1 MIEVISSWAK
11 NIVLAIIVISILE
24 MLLPNNKTKK
34 YVKMV
39 MGLYLL
45 FNIVSPFIQNK
56 DKINISEFNLEK
68 YMNNTQ
74 ETTVNVNQESMD
86 KRLNE
91 IYVEELEKDIEK
103 KLENR
108 GYDVKACKV
117 EVNVNKEENSG
128 IENIT
133 LQVEK
138 KESEETNEEKLNSKE
153 ADKEVKNEEINEN
166 NMNNSEDESSINQS
180 KKNDETIENTLV
192 KEIQKIKEVKI
203 GEEENK
209 ENEEN
214 NGYENV
220 ENKEITNSDIKK
232 IKNFLIEEYEV
243 NEKCL
248 KIN

>member
-1 MIEVISSWAK
+1 MIEIISSWAK

-45 FNIVSPFIQNK
+45 FNIISPFIQNK
-56 DKINISEFNLEK
+56 DKINISEFNLEE

-74 ETTVNVNQESMD
+74 EVSTNVNQESMD

-91 IYVEELEKDIEK
+91 IYVEELEKDIKK
-103 KLENR
+103 KLANR
-108 GYDVKACKV
+108 GYTVTSCNIVASID
-117 EVNVNKEENSG
+117 KEGESTG

-138 KESEETNEEKLNSKE
+138 NNETNNEEESTINEDSN
-153 ADKEVKNEEINEN
+153 KEVNKNSNTTTQ
-166 NMNNSEDESSINQS
+166 SEDVR
-180 KKNDETIENTLV
+180 ETIENTLV
-192 KEIQKIKEVKI
+192 KEIQKIKDIKI
-203 GEEENK
+203 GGEENK
-209 ENEEN
+209 NKTKENSQENNEEDEQKISN
-214 NGYENV
+214 
-220 ENKEITNSDIKK
+220 TDIKK
-232 IKNFLIEEYEV
+232 IKEFLVDEYEV

>member
-45 FNIVSPFIQNK
+45 FNIISPFIQNK
-56 DKINISEFNLEK
+56 DKINISEFNLEE

-74 ETTVNVNQESMD
+74 EVSTNVNQESMD

-91 IYVEELEKDIEK
+91 IYVEELEKDIKK
-103 KLENR
+103 KLANR
-108 GYDVKACKV
+108 GYTVTSCNIVASID
-117 EVNVNKEENSG
+117 KEGESTG

-138 KESEETNEEKLNSKE
+138 NNETNDEEESTINEDSN
-153 ADKEVKNEEINEN
+153 KEVNKNSNTTTQ
-166 NMNNSEDESSINQS
+166 SEDGR
-180 KKNDETIENTLV
+180 ETIENTLV
-192 KEIQKIKEVKI
+192 KEIQKIKDIKI

-209 ENEEN
+209 NKTEENSQENNEEDEQKISN
-214 NGYENV
+214 
-220 ENKEITNSDIKK
+220 TDIKK
-232 IKNFLIEEYEV
+232 IKEFLVDEYEV

>member
-1 MIEVISSWAK
+1 MIEVISSWTK

-117 EVNVNKEENSG
+117 EANINKEENSG

-138 KESEETNEEKLNSKE
+138 ESEETDEEKLNSKE
-153 ADKEVKNEEINEN
+153 TDKEVKNEENNEN
-166 NMNNSEDESSINQS
+166 NMNNPEDESSINQS
-180 KKNDETIENTLV
+180 KKNDETIENALV

-209 ENEEN
+209 EDEEN

-220 ENKEITNSDIKK
+220 ENKEITNTDIKK

>member
-1 MIEVISSWAK
+1 MIEIISSWAK

-39 MGLYLL
+39 KGLYLL
-45 FNIVSPFIQNK
+45 FNIISPFIQNK
-56 DKINISEFNLEK
+56 DKINISEFNLEE

-74 ETTVNVNQESMD
+74 EVSTNVNQESMD

-91 IYVEELEKDIEK
+91 IYVEELEKDIKK
-103 KLENR
+103 KLANR
-108 GYDVKACKV
+108 GYTVTSCNIVASID
-117 EVNVNKEENSG
+117 KEGESTG

-138 KESEETNEEKLNSKE
+138 NNETNDEEESTINEDSN
-153 ADKEVKNEEINEN
+153 KEVNKNSNTTTQ
-166 NMNNSEDESSINQS
+166 SEDVR
-180 KKNDETIENTLV
+180 ETIENTIE
-192 KEIQKIKEVKI
+192 KEIQKIKDIKI

-209 ENEEN
+209 NKTEENSQENNEEDEQKISN
-214 NGYENV
+214 
-220 ENKEITNSDIKK
+220 TDIKK
-232 IKNFLIEEYEV
+232 IKEFLVDEYEV

>member
-1 MIEVISSWAK
+1 MIEIISSWAK

-45 FNIVSPFIQNK
+45 FNIISPFIQNK
-56 DKINISEFNLEK
+56 DKINISEFNLEE

-74 ETTVNVNQESMD
+74 EVSTNVNQESMD

-91 IYVEELEKDIEK
+91 IYVEELEKDIKK
-103 KLENR
+103 KLANR
-108 GYDVKACKV
+108 GYTVTNCNIVASID
-117 EVNVNKEENSG
+117 KEGKSTG

-133 LQVEK
+133 LRVEK
-138 KESEETNEEKLNSKE
+138 NIET
-153 ADKEVKNEEINEN
+153 
-166 NMNNSEDESSINQS
+166 
-180 KKNDETIENTLV
+180 NDETISQENNEEKATINEDSNQDANKNSNTRAQSEDNNGAIESTLV
-192 KEIQKIKEVKI
+192 KEIQKIKDIKI
-203 GEEENK
+203 GDK
-209 ENEEN
+209 ENEN
-214 NGYENV
+214 DNGR
-220 ENKEITNSDIKK
+220 NSQEKSEEDEQKISNTDVKK
-232 IKNFLIEEYEV
+232 IKQFLVEEYEV

>member
-1 MIEVISSWAK
+1 MIEIISSWAK

-45 FNIVSPFIQNK
+45 FNIISPFIQNK
-56 DKINISEFNLEK
+56 DKINISEFNLEE

-74 ETTVNVNQESMD
+74 EVSTNVNQESMD

-91 IYVEELEKDIEK
+91 IYVEELEKDIKK
-103 KLENR
+103 KLANR
-108 GYDVKACKV
+108 GYTVTSCNIVASID
-117 EVNVNKEENSG
+117 KEGESTG

-138 KESEETNEEKLNSKE
+138 NNETNNEEESTINEDSN
-153 ADKEVKNEEINEN
+153 KEVNKNSNTTTQ
-166 NMNNSEDESSINQS
+166 SEDSR
-180 KKNDETIENTLV
+180 ETIENTLV
-192 KEIQKIKEVKI
+192 KEIQKIKDIKI
-203 GEEENK
+203 GGEENK
-209 ENEEN
+209 NKTEENSQENNEEDEQKISN
-214 NGYENV
+214 
-220 ENKEITNSDIKK
+220 TDIKK
-232 IKNFLIEEYEV
+232 IKEFLVDEYEV

>member
-1 MIEVISSWAK
+1 MIEIISSWAK

-45 FNIVSPFIQNK
+45 FNIISPFIQNK
-56 DKINISEFNLEK
+56 DKINISEFNLEE

-74 ETTVNVNQESMD
+74 EVSTNVNQESMD

-91 IYVEELEKDIEK
+91 IYVEELEKDIKK
-103 KLENR
+103 KLANR
-108 GYDVKACKV
+108 GYTVTSCNIVASID
-117 EVNVNKEENSG
+117 KEGESTG

-138 KESEETNEEKLNSKE
+138 NNETNNEEESTINEDSN
-153 ADKEVKNEEINEN
+153 KEVNKNSNTTTQ
-166 NMNNSEDESSINQS
+166 SEDVR
-180 KKNDETIENTLV
+180 ETIENTLV
-192 KEIQKIKEVKI
+192 KEIQKIKDIKI
-203 GEEENK
+203 GGEENK
-209 ENEEN
+209 NKTKENSQENNEEN
-214 NGYENV
+214 EQKISN
-220 ENKEITNSDIKK
+220 TDIKK
-232 IKNFLIEEYEV
+232 IKEFLVDEYEV

>member
-1 MIEVISSWAK
+1 MIEIISSWAK

-45 FNIVSPFIQNK
+45 FNIISPFIQNK
-56 DKINISEFNLEK
+56 DKINISEFNLEE

-74 ETTVNVNQESMD
+74 EVSTNVNQESMD

-91 IYVEELEKDIEK
+91 IYVEELEKDIKK
-103 KLENR
+103 KLANR
-108 GYDVKACKV
+108 GYTVTSCNIVASID
-117 EVNVNKEENSG
+117 KEGESTG

-138 KESEETNEEKLNSKE
+138 NNETNDEEESTINEDSNKEVNKNSNTTTQSEE
-153 ADKEVKNEEINEN
+153 AR
-166 NMNNSEDESSINQS
+166 
-180 KKNDETIENTLV
+180 ETIENTLV
-192 KEIQKIKEVKI
+192 KEIQKIKDIKI

-209 ENEEN
+209 NKTEEN
-214 NGYENV
+214 RQQKISN
-220 ENKEITNSDIKK
+220 TDINK
-232 IKNFLIEEYEV
+232 IKEFLVDEYEV

>member
-1 MIEVISSWAK
+1 MIEIISSWAK

-45 FNIVSPFIQNK
+45 FNIISPFIQNK
-56 DKINISEFNLEK
+56 DKINISEFNLEE

-74 ETTVNVNQESMD
+74 EVSTNVNQESMD

-91 IYVEELEKDIEK
+91 IYVEELEKDIKK
-103 KLENR
+103 KLANR
-108 GYDVKACKV
+108 GYTVTSCNIVASID
-117 EVNVNKEENSG
+117 KEGESTG

-138 KESEETNEEKLNSKE
+138 NNETNDEEESTINEDSN
-153 ADKEVKNEEINEN
+153 KEVNKNSNTTTQ
-166 NMNNSEDESSINQS
+166 SEDGR
-180 KKNDETIENTLV
+180 ETIENTLV
-192 KEIQKIKEVKI
+192 KEIQKIKDIKI

-209 ENEEN
+209 NKTEENSQENNEEDEQKISN
-214 NGYENV
+214 
-220 ENKEITNSDIKK
+220 TDIKK
-232 IKNFLIEEYEV
+232 IKEFLVDEYEV

-248 KIN
+248 KIK

>member
-1 MIEVISSWAK
+1 MIEIISSWAK

-45 FNIVSPFIQNK
+45 FNIISPFIQNK
-56 DKINISEFNLEK
+56 DKINISEFNLEE

-74 ETTVNVNQESMD
+74 EVSTNVNQESMD

-91 IYVEELEKDIEK
+91 IYVEELEKDIKK
-103 KLENR
+103 KLANR
-108 GYDVKACKV
+108 GYTVTSCNIVASID
-117 EVNVNKEENSG
+117 KEGESTG

-138 KESEETNEEKLNSKE
+138 NNETNDEEESTINQDSN
-153 ADKEVKNEEINEN
+153 KEVNKN
-166 NMNNSEDESSINQS
+166 SDTTTQLEDSR
-180 KKNDETIENTLV
+180 ETIENTLV
-192 KEIQKIKEVKI
+192 KEIQKIKDIKI
-203 GEEENK
+203 GGEENK
-209 ENEEN
+209 NKTEENSQENNEEDEQKISN
-214 NGYENV
+214 
-220 ENKEITNSDIKK
+220 TDIKK
-232 IKNFLIEEYEV
+232 IKEFLVDEYEV

>member
-1 MIEVISSWAK
+1 MIEIISSWAK

-45 FNIVSPFIQNK
+45 FNIISPFIQNK
-56 DKINISEFNLEK
+56 DKINISEFNLEE

-74 ETTVNVNQESMD
+74 EVSTNVNQESMD

-91 IYVEELEKDIEK
+91 IYVEELEKDIKK
-103 KLENR
+103 KLANR
-108 GYDVKACKV
+108 GYTVTSCNIVASID
-117 EVNVNKEENSG
+117 KEGESTG

-138 KESEETNEEKLNSKE
+138 NNETNDEEESTINEDSN
-153 ADKEVKNEEINEN
+153 KEVNKNSNTTTQ
-166 NMNNSEDESSINQS
+166 SEDGR
-180 KKNDETIENTLV
+180 ETIENTLV
-192 KEIQKIKEVKI
+192 KEIQKIKDIKI

-209 ENEEN
+209 NKTEENSQENNEEDEQKISN
-214 NGYENV
+214 
-220 ENKEITNSDIKK
+220 TDIKK
-232 IKNFLIEEYEV
+232 IKEFLVDEYEV

>member
-1 MIEVISSWAK
+1 MIDFLSTWAK
-11 NIVLAIIVISILE
+11 SLGLSIIVISILE
-24 MLLPNNKTKK
+24 MILPNNKTKK

-45 FNIVSPFIQNK
+45 FNIISPFIQNK
-56 DKINISEFNLEK
+56 DKINISEFNLEE

-74 ETTVNVNQESMD
+74 EVSTNVNQESMD

-91 IYVEELEKDIEK
+91 IYVEELEKDIKK
-103 KLENR
+103 KLANR
-108 GYDVKACKV
+108 GYTVTSCNIVASID
-117 EVNVNKEENSG
+117 KEGESTG

-138 KESEETNEEKLNSKE
+138 NNETNDEEESTINEDSN
-153 ADKEVKNEEINEN
+153 KEVNKNSNTTTQ
-166 NMNNSEDESSINQS
+166 SEDGR
-180 KKNDETIENTLV
+180 ETIENTLV
-192 KEIQKIKEVKI
+192 KEIQKIKDIKI

-209 ENEEN
+209 NKTEENSQENNEEDEQKISN
-214 NGYENV
+214 
-220 ENKEITNSDIKK
+220 TDIKK
-232 IKNFLIEEYEV
+232 IKEFLVDEYEV

>member
-11 NIVLAIIVISILE
+11 IIVLAIIVISILE

-45 FNIVSPFIQNK
+45 FNIISPFIQNK
-56 DKINISEFNLEK
+56 DKINISEFNLEE

-74 ETTVNVNQESMD
+74 EVSTNVNQESMD

-91 IYVEELEKDIEK
+91 IYVEELEKDIKK
-103 KLENR
+103 KLANR
-108 GYDVKACKV
+108 GYTVTSCNIVASID
-117 EVNVNKEENSG
+117 KEGESTG

-138 KESEETNEEKLNSKE
+138 NNETNNEEESTINEDSN
-153 ADKEVKNEEINEN
+153 KEVNKNSNTTTQ
-166 NMNNSEDESSINQS
+166 SEDVR
-180 KKNDETIENTLV
+180 ETIENTLV
-192 KEIQKIKEVKI
+192 KEIQKIKDIKI

-209 ENEEN
+209 NKIEENSQEKNEEDEQKISN
-214 NGYENV
+214 
-220 ENKEITNSDIKK
+220 TDIKK
-232 IKNFLIEEYEV
+232 IKEFLVDEYEV

>member
-45 FNIVSPFIQNK
+45 FNIISPFIQNK
-56 DKINISEFNLEK
+56 DKINISEFNLEE

-74 ETTVNVNQESMD
+74 EVSTNVNQESMD

-91 IYVEELEKDIEK
+91 IYVEELEKDIKK
-103 KLENR
+103 KLANR
-108 GYDVKACKV
+108 GYTVTSCNIVASID
-117 EVNVNKEENSG
+117 KEGESTG

-138 KESEETNEEKLNSKE
+138 NNETNDEEESTINEDSNKEVNKNSNTTTQSEE
-153 ADKEVKNEEINEN
+153 AR
-166 NMNNSEDESSINQS
+166 
-180 KKNDETIENTLV
+180 ETIENTLV
-192 KEIQKIKEVKI
+192 KEIQKIKDIKI

-209 ENEEN
+209 NKTEENSQEKNEEDEQKISN
-214 NGYENV
+214 
-220 ENKEITNSDIKK
+220 TDINK
-232 IKNFLIEEYEV
+232 IKEFLVDEYEV

>member
-45 FNIVSPFIQNK
+45 FNIISPFIQNK
-56 DKINISEFNLEK
+56 DKINISEFNLEE

-74 ETTVNVNQESMD
+74 EVSTNVNQESMD

-91 IYVEELEKDIEK
+91 IYVEELEKDIKK
-103 KLENR
+103 KLANR
-108 GYDVKACKV
+108 GYTVTSCNIVASID
-117 EVNVNKEENSG
+117 KEGESTG

-138 KESEETNEEKLNSKE
+138 NNETNNEEESTINEDSN
-153 ADKEVKNEEINEN
+153 KEVNKNSNTTTQ
-166 NMNNSEDESSINQS
+166 SEDVR
-180 KKNDETIENTLV
+180 ETIENTLV
-192 KEIQKIKEVKI
+192 KEIQKIKDIKI
-203 GEEENK
+203 GGEENK
-209 ENEEN
+209 NKTEENSQEKNEEDEQKISN
-214 NGYENV
+214 
-220 ENKEITNSDIKK
+220 TDINK
-232 IKNFLIEEYEV
+232 IKEFLVDEYEV

>member
-45 FNIVSPFIQNK
+45 FNIISPFIQNK
-56 DKINISEFNLEK
+56 DKINISEFNLEE

-74 ETTVNVNQESMD
+74 EVSTNVNQESMD

-91 IYVEELEKDIEK
+91 IYVEELEKDIKK
-103 KLENR
+103 KLANR
-108 GYDVKACKV
+108 GYTVTSCNKV
-117 EVNVNKEENSG
+117 ASNDKEGERTG

-138 KESEETNEEKLNSKE
+138 NNETNDEEESTINEDSNKEVNKNSNTTTQSEEAREK
-153 ADKEVKNEEINEN
+153 
-166 NMNNSEDESSINQS
+166 
-180 KKNDETIENTLV
+180 IENTLV
-192 KEIQKIKEVKI
+192 KEIQKIKDIKI

-209 ENEEN
+209 NKTEENSQEKNEEDEQKISN
-214 NGYENV
+214 
-220 ENKEITNSDIKK
+220 TDINK
-232 IKNFLIEEYEV
+232 IKEFLVDEYEV

>member
-1 MIEVISSWAK
+1 MIEIISSWAK

-45 FNIVSPFIQNK
+45 FNIISPFIQNK
-56 DKINISEFNLEK
+56 DKINISEFNLEE

-74 ETTVNVNQESMD
+74 EVSTNVNQESMD

-91 IYVEELEKDIEK
+91 IYVEELEKDIKK
-103 KLENR
+103 KLANR
-108 GYDVKACKV
+108 GYTVTSCNIVASID
-117 EVNVNKEENSG
+117 KEGESTG

-138 KESEETNEEKLNSKE
+138 NNETNNEEESTINEDSN
-153 ADKEVKNEEINEN
+153 KEVNKNSNTTTQ
-166 NMNNSEDESSINQS
+166 SEDGR
-180 KKNDETIENTLV
+180 ETIENTLV
-192 KEIQKIKEVKI
+192 KEIQKIKDIKI

-209 ENEEN
+209 NKTEENSQENNEEDEQKISN
-214 NGYENV
+214 
-220 ENKEITNSDIKK
+220 TDIKK
-232 IKNFLIEEYEV
+232 IKEFLVDEYEV

>member
-1 MIEVISSWAK
+1 MIEIISSWAK

-45 FNIVSPFIQNK
+45 FNIISPFIQNK
-56 DKINISEFNLEK
+56 DKINISEFNVEE

-74 ETTVNVNQESMD
+74 EVSTNVNQESMD

-91 IYVEELEKDIEK
+91 IYVEELEKDIKK
-103 KLENR
+103 KLANR
-108 GYDVKACKV
+108 GYTVTSCNIVASIDTERKS
-117 EVNVNKEENSG
+117 SG

-138 KESEETNEEKLNSKE
+138 SNETNNEEESTINEDSN
-153 ADKEVKNEEINEN
+153 KEVNKNSNTTTQ
-166 NMNNSEDESSINQS
+166 SEDVR
-180 KKNDETIENTLV
+180 ETIENTLV
-192 KEIQKIKEVKI
+192 KEIQKIKDIKI
-203 GEEENK
+203 RGEENK
-209 ENEEN
+209 NKTEENSQENNEEDEQKISN
-214 NGYENV
+214 
-220 ENKEITNSDIKK
+220 TDIKK
-232 IKNFLIEEYEV
+232 IKEFLVDEYEV

>member
-1 MIEVISSWAK
+1 MIEIISSWAK

-45 FNIVSPFIQNK
+45 FNIISPFIQNK
-56 DKINISEFNLEK
+56 DKINISEFNLEE

-74 ETTVNVNQESMD
+74 EVSTNVNQESMD

-91 IYVEELEKDIEK
+91 IYVEELEKDIKK
-103 KLENR
+103 KLANR
-108 GYDVKACKV
+108 GYTVTSCNIVASID
-117 EVNVNKEENSG
+117 KEGESTG

-138 KESEETNEEKLNSKE
+138 NNETNNEEESTINEDSN
-153 ADKEVKNEEINEN
+153 KEVNKNSNTTTQ
-166 NMNNSEDESSINQS
+166 SEDVR
-180 KKNDETIENTLV
+180 ETIENTLV
-192 KEIQKIKEVKI
+192 KEIQKIKDIKI
-203 GEEENK
+203 GGEENK
-209 ENEEN
+209 NKTEENSQENNEEDEQKISN
-214 NGYENV
+214 
-220 ENKEITNSDIKK
+220 TDIKK
-232 IKNFLIEEYEV
+232 IKEFLVDEYEV

>member
-1 MIEVISSWAK
+1 MIEIISSWAK

-45 FNIVSPFIQNK
+45 FNIISPFIQNK
-56 DKINISEFNLEK
+56 DKINISEFNLEE

-74 ETTVNVNQESMD
+74 EVSTNVNQESMD

-91 IYVEELEKDIEK
+91 IYVEELEKDIKK
-103 KLENR
+103 KLANR
-108 GYDVKACKV
+108 GYTVTSCNIVASID
-117 EVNVNKEENSG
+117 KEGESTG

-138 KESEETNEEKLNSKE
+138 NNETNDEEESTINEDSN
-153 ADKEVKNEEINEN
+153 KEVNKNSNTTTQ
-166 NMNNSEDESSINQS
+166 SEDVR
-180 KKNDETIENTLV
+180 ETIENTLV
-192 KEIQKIKEVKI
+192 KEIQKIKDIKI

-209 ENEEN
+209 NKTEENSQENNEEDEQKISN
-214 NGYENV
+214 
-220 ENKEITNSDIKK
+220 TDIKK
-232 IKNFLIEEYEV
+232 IKEFLVDEYEV

>member
-1 MIEVISSWAK
+1 MIEIISSWAK

-45 FNIVSPFIQNK
+45 FNIISPFIQNK
-56 DKINISEFNLEK
+56 DKINISEFNLEE

-74 ETTVNVNQESMD
+74 EVSTNVNQESMD

-91 IYVEELEKDIEK
+91 IYVEELEKDIKK
-103 KLENR
+103 KLANR
-108 GYDVKACKV
+108 GYTVTSCNIVASID
-117 EVNVNKEENSG
+117 KEGESTG

-138 KESEETNEEKLNSKE
+138 NNETNDEEESTINEDSNKEVNKNSNTTTQSEE
-153 ADKEVKNEEINEN
+153 AR
-166 NMNNSEDESSINQS
+166 
-180 KKNDETIENTLV
+180 ETIENTLV
-192 KEIQKIKEVKI
+192 KEIQKIKDVKI

-209 ENEEN
+209 NKTEENSQEKNEEDEQKISN
-214 NGYENV
+214 
-220 ENKEITNSDIKK
+220 TDINK
-232 IKNFLIEEYEV
+232 IKEFLVDEYEV

>member
-1 MIEVISSWAK
+1 MIEIISSWAK

-45 FNIVSPFIQNK
+45 FNIISPFIQNK
-56 DKINISEFNLEK
+56 DKINISEFNLEE

-74 ETTVNVNQESMD
+74 EVSTNVNQESMD

-91 IYVEELEKDIEK
+91 IYVEELEKDIKK
-103 KLENR
+103 KLANR
-108 GYDVKACKV
+108 GYTVTSCNIVASID
-117 EVNVNKEENSG
+117 KEGESTG

-138 KESEETNEEKLNSKE
+138 NNETNDEEESTINEDSNKEVNKNSNTTTQSEE
-153 ADKEVKNEEINEN
+153 AR
-166 NMNNSEDESSINQS
+166 
-180 KKNDETIENTLV
+180 ETIENTLV
-192 KEIQKIKEVKI
+192 KEIQKIKDIKI
-203 GEEENK
+203 GEDENKNKTEENSQEK
-209 ENEEN
+209 NEEDEQKISN
-214 NGYENV
+214 
-220 ENKEITNSDIKK
+220 TDINK
-232 IKNFLIEEYEV
+232 IKEFLVDEYEV

>member
-45 FNIVSPFIQNK
+45 FNIISPFIQNK
-56 DKINISEFNLEK
+56 DKINISEFNLEE

-74 ETTVNVNQESMD
+74 EVSTNVNQESMD

-91 IYVEELEKDIEK
+91 IYVEELEKDIKK
-103 KLENR
+103 KLANR
-108 GYDVKACKV
+108 GYTVTSCNIVASID
-117 EVNVNKEENSG
+117 KEGESTG

-138 KESEETNEEKLNSKE
+138 NNETNDEEESTINEDSNKEVNKNSNTTTQSEEAREK
-153 ADKEVKNEEINEN
+153 
-166 NMNNSEDESSINQS
+166 
-180 KKNDETIENTLV
+180 IENTLV
-192 KEIQKIKEVKI
+192 KEIQKIKDIKI

-209 ENEEN
+209 NKTEENSQEKNEEDEQKISN
-214 NGYENV
+214 
-220 ENKEITNSDIKK
+220 TDINK
-232 IKNFLIEEYEV
+232 IKEFLVDEYEV

>member
-1 MIEVISSWAK
+1 MIEIISSWAK

-45 FNIVSPFIQNK
+45 FNIISPFIQNK
-56 DKINISEFNLEK
+56 DKINISEFNLEE

-74 ETTVNVNQESMD
+74 EVSTNVNQESMD

-91 IYVEELEKDIEK
+91 IYVEELEKDIKK
-103 KLENR
+103 KLANR
-108 GYDVKACKV
+108 GYTVTSCNIVASID
-117 EVNVNKEENSG
+117 KEGESTG

-138 KESEETNEEKLNSKE
+138 NNETNDEEESTINEDSN
-153 ADKEVKNEEINEN
+153 KEVNKN
-166 NMNNSEDESSINQS
+166 SDTTTQLEDSR
-180 KKNDETIENTLV
+180 ETIENTLV
-192 KEIQKIKEVKI
+192 KEIQKIKDIKI
-203 GEEENK
+203 GGEENK
-209 ENEEN
+209 NKTEENSQENNEEDEQKISN
-214 NGYENV
+214 
-220 ENKEITNSDIKK
+220 TDIKK
-232 IKNFLIEEYEV
+232 IKEFLVDEYEV

>member
-1 MIEVISSWAK
+1 MIEIISSWAK

-45 FNIVSPFIQNK
+45 FNIISPFIQNK
-56 DKINISEFNLEK
+56 DKINISEFNLEE

-74 ETTVNVNQESMD
+74 EVSTNVNQESMD

-91 IYVEELEKDIEK
+91 IYVEELEKDIKK
-103 KLENR
+103 KLANR
-108 GYDVKACKV
+108 GYTVTSCNIVASID
-117 EVNVNKEENSG
+117 KEGESTG

-138 KESEETNEEKLNSKE
+138 NNETNDEEESTINEDSNKEVNKNSNTTTQSEE
-153 ADKEVKNEEINEN
+153 AR
-166 NMNNSEDESSINQS
+166 
-180 KKNDETIENTLV
+180 ETIENTLV
-192 KEIQKIKEVKI
+192 KEIQKIKDIKI

-209 ENEEN
+209 NKTEENSQEKNEEDEQKISN
-214 NGYENV
+214 
-220 ENKEITNSDIKK
+220 TDINK
-232 IKNFLIEEYEV
+232 IKEFLVDEYEV